1 MARCFLLVMDSFG
14 IGHAPDAAAFGDE
27 GANTYAHIRQGCS
40 SGNAD
45 IPGVRSGALKLPF
58 LQKLGL
64 KQAVMLAAG
73 KSPRALPGLQ
83 GQWGCASSIST
94 GKDTIS
100 GHWEM
105 TGLPVTFDWGYFS
118 QRENSFPTELIEQ
131 LIKSAHLPGILGN
144 CHASGTGIIAALG
157 EEHISSG
164 KPICYTSADSVFQIA
179 AHEDHFGLD
188 RLYDVCEIARQLL
201 DPYNIGRVI
210 ARPFIGD
217 SAATF
222 SRTANRQDYAVP
234 PTGKTL
240 LDRVI
245 DNGGAVHAVGK
256 ISDIFAGQGISYK
269 LKASGHEELMAAT
282 IKAAQTAKD
291 GDLIFTNFVDFDMLF
306 GHQRDLPGYAN
317 ALEEF
322 DLLLQDFS
330 TGLKPGDM
338 VIITADHGNDPSW
351 KGYDHTREQVPILI
365 FGPDIKAGEFGARS
379 SFSDIA
385 TTIGQHLGLAMT
397 GNT

>member
-58 LQKLGL
+58 LEKLGL

-73 KSPRALPGLQ
+73 KSLRTLPGLK
-83 GQWGCASSIST
+83 GQWGCAASIST

-105 TGLPVTFDWGYFS
+105 TGLPVTFDWGYFTN
-118 QRENSFPTELIEQ
+118 RENSFPAELIEALVREAQ
-131 LIKSAHLPGILGN
+131 LPGMLGN
-144 CHASGTGIIAALG
+144 CHASGTLIIESLG
-157 EEHISSG
+157 EEHIHSG

-179 AHEDHFGLD
+179 AHEDHFGLE
-188 RLYDVCEIARQLL
+188 RLYEVCEIARKIL

-210 ARPFIGD
+210 ARPFTGE

-222 SRTANRQDYAVP
+222 SRTSNRRDYAVP

-240 LDRVI
+240 LDKVI
-245 DNGGAVHAVGK
+245 ENGGAVHAVGK
-256 ISDIFAGQGISYK
+256 ISDIFAGRGVTYK
-269 LKASGHEELMAAT
+269 LKASGHNELMAT
-282 IKAAQTAKD
+282 TKKAALTAKD

-306 GHQRDLPGYAN
+306 GHQRDIPGYAN

-322 DLLLQDFS
+322 DLLLQDFAS
-330 TGLKPGDM
+330 VLQAGDM
-338 VIITADHGNDPSW
+338 VVITSDHGNDPSW
-351 KGYDHTREQVPILI
+351 HGYDHTREQVPILI
-365 FGPDIKAGEFGARS
+365 FGPEIEAKAFGARS
-379 SFSDIA
+379 GFADISVV
-385 TTIGQHLGLAMT
+385 ISQHLNLV
-397 GNT
+397 

>member
-27 GANTYAHIRQGCS
+27 GANTYAHIRKACS

-45 IPGVRSGALKLPF
+45 IPGVRSGSLKLPF

-73 KSPRALPGLQ
+73 KSPRALPGLK
-83 GQWGCASSIST
+83 GQWGCAAPIST

-105 TGLPVTFDWGYFS
+105 TGLPVTFDWGYFTDL
-118 QRENSFPTELIEQ
+118 ENSFPAQLIEQ
-131 LIKSAHLPGILGN
+131 LVQDAQLPGILGN
-144 CHASGTGIIAALG
+144 CHASGTMIIESLG
-157 EEHISSG
+157 EAHIQSG

-179 AHEDHFGLD
+179 AHEDHFGLE
-188 RLYDVCEIARQLL
+188 RLYEVCEIARKIL

-210 ARPFIGD
+210 ARPFIGE

-222 SRTANRQDYAVP
+222 SRTSNRSDYAVP

-240 LDRVI
+240 LDKVI
-245 DNGGAVHAVGK
+245 ENGGAVHAVGK
-256 ISDIFAGQGISYK
+256 ISDIFAGRGITRK
-269 LKASGHEELMAAT
+269 IKASGHENLMAAT
-282 IKAAQTAKD
+282 KKAARMAKD
-291 GDLIFTNFVDFDMLF
+291 GDLVFTNFVDFDMLF
-306 GHQRDLPGYAN
+306 GHQRDIPGYAN

-322 DLLLQDFS
+322 DLLLQDFA
-330 TGLKPGDM
+330 TALQAGDM
-338 VIITADHGNDPSW
+338 VVITADHGNDPSW
-351 KGYDHTREQVPILI
+351 QGYDHTREQVPILI
-365 FGPDIKAGEFGARS
+365 FGPEIEAKEFGARS
-379 SFSDIA
+379 SFADISIV
-385 TTIGQHLGLAMT
+385 IGQHLELV
-397 GNT
+397 

>member
-27 GANTYAHIRQGCS
+27 GANTYANIRKGCS

-45 IPGVRSGALKLPF
+45 IPGVRSGTLKLPF

-64 KQAVMLAAG
+64 KQAALLAAG
-73 KSPRALPGLQ
+73 KSTRALPGLK
-83 GQWGCASSIST
+83 GQWGCAATIST

-105 TGLPVTFDWGYFS
+105 AGLPVKFDWGYFT
-118 QRENSFPTELIEQ
+118 QLENSFPPALIKELIQ
-131 LIKSAHLPGILGN
+131 TAGLPGILGN
-144 CHASGTGIIAALG
+144 CHASGTGIITAMGA
-157 EEHISSG
+157 EHISSG
-164 KPICYTSADSVFQIA
+164 KPIFYTSADSVFQIA
-179 AHEDHFGLD
+179 AHEKHFGLEK
-188 RLYDVCEIARQLL
+188 LYALCEIARKLL

-210 ARPFIGD
+210 ARPFVGET
-217 SAATF
+217 AANF
-222 SRTANRQDYAVP
+222 KRTANRRDYAVP

-245 DNGGAVHAVGK
+245 ENGGAVHAVGK
-256 ISDIFAGQGISYK
+256 ISDIFAKRGVTHTI
-269 LKASGHEELMAAT
+269 KASGHEALMAAT
-282 IKAAQTAKD
+282 TTAAQNAND

-322 DLLLQDFS
+322 DLLLQNFDS
-330 TGLKPGDM
+330 ELRADDM
-338 VIITADHGNDPSW
+338 VVITADHGNDPSW
-351 KGYDHTREQVPILI
+351 KGFDHTREQLPILI
-365 FGPDIKAGEFGARS
+365 FGPQIEAREYGAHDS
-379 SFSDIA
+379 LSTIA
-385 TTIGQHLGLAMT
+385 DTISQHLALR
-397 GNT
+397 